1 MRGAGPGVLSTAAPA
16 SDDGSSTD
24 VPVHGRL
31 GKFGFFYFCYYAA
44 LGAYTPYIGRFVDA
58 LGHGGYVVG
67 GMLGLWYGSRI
78 LAPPLWN
85 AANARNPRPGLALV
99 LGCLATLA
107 CFAGFTIAR
116 STTQLFVVMAGF
128 GLFYNALM
136 PQFEAMT
143 LAALGP
149 RSHEYG
155 RIRVWGSVGFLLVAS
170 SYGALLDRLGER
182 SFPWLCLPLFAAL
195 VAAAWLHRGAVPP
208 RTAMQAGEHPVAD
221 AGHLWKRP
229 GVRRFLL
236 VALLMQCGFGAFYVF
251 YTLHLQ
257 AAGQDGTA
265 VGLLWGTG
273 VLVEIALFWQ
283 APRLIARFGAP
294 ALMSLCIG
302 VTVLRWIVTALY
314 AGSLPIMFAAASLH
328 AFSFAVFHACC
339 MRQMAAY
346 FPGRR
351 AAAGQGLLYGFSS
364 GVGGV
369 LGAGL
374 AAWMWDIGGGR
385 AAFLA
390 GASVTALA
398 WLLHALRDRNQ

>member
-1 MRGAGPGVLSTAAPA
+1 MLVTPA
-16 SDDGSSTD
+16 SRTPSL
-24 VPVHGRL
+24 RA
-31 GKFGFFYFCYYAA
+31 FGAFYFCYYAA
-44 LGAYTPYIGRFVDA
+44 LGAYTPYIGRFVDG

-78 LAPPLWN
+78 VAPPLWN
-85 AANARNPRPGLALV
+85 GLLARSERPGRWLLA
-99 LGCLATLA
+99 GCVATLA
-107 CFAGFTIAR
+107 CFAAFAGVQSALA
-116 STTQLFVVMAGF
+116 LFLVMAAF
-128 GLFYNALM
+128 GLAYNAVM

-143 LAALGP
+143 LAALGADA
-149 RSHEYG
+149 HAYG
-155 RIRVWGSVGFLLVAS
+155 RIRVWGSIGFLLVAS
-170 SYGALLDRLGER
+170 TYGMLLDRFGDR

-195 VAAAWLHRGAVPP
+195 VGAAWVHRDAAPPP
-208 RTAMQAGEHPVAD
+208 RHAGGDE

-236 VALLMQCGFGAFYVF
+236 MGLLMQAGFGAFYVF

-257 AAGQDGTA
+257 AAGHGGA
-265 VGLLWGTG
+265 AIGLLWGTG
-273 VLVEIALFWQ
+273 VAVEIALFWQ
-283 APRLIARFGAP
+283 APRLIARWGAP
-294 ALMSLCIG
+294 RLLAFCMG
-302 VTVLRWIVTALY
+302 VTVLRWIVTALF
-314 AGSLPIMFAAASLH
+314 AADLPIMFAAASLH

-339 MRQMAAY
+339 MREMARL

-374 AAWMWDIGGGR
+374 AAWTWDLGGGR

-390 GASVTALA
+390 GAGATALA
-398 WLLHALRDRNQ
+398 WLVYALRDRGSDGGDAPRARLPTGPAAG